1 MPTGQRY
8 WNTTSRLQN
17 KELKQLIK
25 DVYYNKLMV
34 LTIALL
40 YIPDNQIINA
50 VFITPPISL
59 ESSIS
64 LNHF

>member
-8 WNTTSRLQN
+8 WNTTSRLQK

-25 DVYYNKLMV
+25 DVYYNKLMM

-50 VFITPPISL
+50 PD
-59 ESSIS
+59 SIYYAS
-64 LNHF
+64 N